1 MTKYSVAL
9 LLLLATLFSCQR
21 KSDNAEVSVAENKQ
35 AKGMMQGVWIDAET
49 EEVSFRVKGDTVFF
63 PDSTSQPAY
72 FRIVRDTLLIGEPAV
87 KYFIVKQAEYLFW
100 FVNSAGD
107 TVRLIKSEEE
117 ADSVG
122 FEVKRPEVLTVSN
135 VVKSDT
141 VVNYDGERYH
151 CYVAINPTRN
161 KVIVNTFN
169 DDGVE
174 VSNVYYDNMIRL
186 SVFKG
191 SGQRFF
197 SRDMR
202 KQQFAAYVPEPF
214 LSKAVLNDISYVETD
229 DKGLHFHATLCTPNA
244 ASCYL
249 VEIIVSTSGEMS
261 MQLLGS

>member
-1 MTKYSVAL
+1 MFLCIAL
-9 LLLLATLFSCQR
+9 AMVLTFSACKNMGRVDTIDSENESTTAKDLL
-21 KSDNAEVSVAENKQ
+21 
-35 AKGMMQGVWIDAET
+35 QGIWIDADAED
-49 EEVSFRVKGDTVFF
+49 VVFKAKGDTIFY

-72 FRIVRDTLLIGEPAV
+72 FRIVRDTLLVGKPAV
-87 KYFIVKQAEYLFW
+87 KYFIVKQAEHLFW

-107 TVRLIKSEEE
+107 TVRLVKSDEE

-141 VVNYDGERYH
+141 VVTFEGERYH

-202 KQQFAAYVPEPF
+202 KQQFAAFVPEDF
-214 LSKAVLNDISYVETD
+214 LSQAVLNNISYAETD

-249 VEIIVSTSGEMS
+249 VEIIVSTNGEMS
-261 MQLLGS
+261 MQLLES